1 MPASPISTKCG
12 TSRPLKF
19 CIASSAG
26 VDTAGVRHK
35 GHQRRPGLLASSNMD
50 YGITAMSFLA
60 LVLWPLGEFGQCYR
74 VVFALLM
81 VTLQPFPNRTRVRQS
96 CIHNLFLGLSRSFQ
110 LAPKLLKPTAWDT
123 FDHVA
128 RMHFDLIS

>member
-1 MPASPISTKCG
+1 
-12 TSRPLKF
+12 
-19 CIASSAG
+19 
-26 VDTAGVRHK
+26 
-35 GHQRRPGLLASSNMD
+35 MD

-110 LAPKLLKPTAWDT
+110 LAPKLLKPTSESKHTTIAGIYPAPCSESIAIGRT
-123 FDHVA
+123 PGQLSTESRSA
-128 RMHFDLIS
+128 RLMIVKAQAAAL